1 MSICT
6 CVGMCGCGGAIV
18 DGVLYYHYSNC
29 NNKNNECKNELR
41 KIEKFI
47 K

>member
-18 DGVLYYHYSNC
+18 AGVLYYHYSNC
-29 NNKNNECKNELR
+29 NNKNNEDVEDKTF
-41 KIEKFI
+41 KYSMV
-47 K
+47 

>member
-18 DGVLYYHYSNC
+18 AGVLYYHYSNC
-29 NNKNNECKNELR
+29 NNKIISSTNYCYFDAL
-41 KIEKFI
+41 
-47 K
+47 

>member
-18 DGVLYYHYSNC
+18 AGVLYYHYSNC
-29 NNKNNECKNELR
+29 KNKNKEEVEDKTF
-41 KIEKFI
+41 KYFI
-47 K
+47 V